1 MGYQLLEEPFN
12 DVQIKGFMNIAG
24 ELSAVVSVD
33 LDDIISGNIEDLN
46 NTVEEKMVGMNVL
59 QDINYD
65 VVGTGLNNEIHI
77 RVTAECILL
86 EEF

>member
-65 VVGTGLNNEIHI
+65 VVGTGLSNEIHI